1 MLKLIIL
8 RLDKQ
13 KTSQKI
19 VLFFLKRCFLTFIYE
34 FWNTCHMKRPLIEE
48 RCKFVKK

>member
-19 VLFFLKRCFLTFIYE
+19 VLLFLKVCFLTFIYK
-34 FWNTCHMKRPLIEE
+34 FLNTCHMKSVVIEE
-48 RCKFVKK
+48 KSSFV

>member
-8 RLDKQ
+8 RLHKQ

-19 VLFFLKRCFLTFIYE
+19 VLFLLKVCFLTFIYE
-34 FWNTCHMKRPLIEE
+34 FKSTNAFNRL
-48 RCKFVKK
+48 RAVSN